1 MPSLTE
7 TKPMPARRPSQDGPT
22 TSTNEDRY
30 LLWIDGVGGFLLL
43 TRQAITIGG
52 PTAPDAD
59 IQLLASLSRQHATI
73 HRDDGG
79 YLLEAHGPTRVNH
92 RRVVEWTE
100 LPDGADITLG
110 QTVRLGFHR
119 PTVLSGSGR
128 LSFQSDHRPTHSLD
142 GVVLVADTCLLG
154 PGRDCHVRCP
164 EWEDSVILIHRS
176 GQWLVRSPRL
186 ALEINGKNL
195 RGEAGISDGQ
205 IVTGPD
211 LRFHI
216 ETLSAKSSN
225 RGGRR

>member
-7 TKPMPARRPSQDGPT
+7 TKPMPTRRPSQDGPT

-73 HRDDGG
+73 HRDDGE
-79 YLLEAHGPTRVNH
+79 YQLEAHGPTRVNH
-92 RRVVEWTE
+92 RPVVEWAQ

-110 QTVRLGFHR
+110 QNVRLGFHR
-119 PTVLSGSGR
+119 PTALSGSGR
-128 LSFQSDHRPTHSLD
+128 LSFRSDHRPTHSLD

-164 EWEDSVILIHRS
+164 EWEDSVILIHRD
-176 GQWLVRSPRL
+176 GEWLVRSPKL
-186 ALEINGKNL
+186 SLEINGKNL

-216 ETLSAKSSN
+216 ETLSARSSN

>member
-7 TKPMPARRPSQDGPT
+7 TRPMPAPRPPLDGP

-43 TRQAITIGG
+43 TRQAVTIGG
-52 PTAPDAD
+52 PTGPDSD

-79 YLLEAHGPTRVNH
+79 YLLEAHGPTRVNQ

-110 QTVRLGFHR
+110 HTVRLAFHR

-128 LSFQSDHRPTHSLD
+128 LSFQSDHRPAHSLD

-164 EWEDSVILIHRS
+164 EWEDSVILIHRN
-176 GQWLVRSPRL
+176 GKWLVRSPRL
-186 ALEINGKNL
+186 ALEINGKSL
-195 RGEAGISDGQ
+195 KGEAEIGDGQ
-205 IVTGPD
+205 IVTGPE

-216 ETLSAKSSN
+216 ETLSAGSPN